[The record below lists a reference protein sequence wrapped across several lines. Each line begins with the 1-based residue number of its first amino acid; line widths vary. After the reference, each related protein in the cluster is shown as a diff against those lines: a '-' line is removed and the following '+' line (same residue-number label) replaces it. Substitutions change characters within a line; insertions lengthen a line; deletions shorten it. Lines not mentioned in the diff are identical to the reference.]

1 MILLTVDR
9 PSDRAIREGDLLFA
23 VAIGAANILRD
34 IREHITNTLGGR
46 MIRYEKLAEQTI
58 ERALE
63 DLQGK
68 AAAAGYDG
76 VCGVV
81 VSHPKVAEGG
91 VEVVVYGTGFR
102 YADGR

>member
-9 PSDRAIREGDLLFA
+9 PSDRPIHEGDLVFA
-23 VAIGAANILRD
+23 VAVSAANILRD
-34 IREHITNTLGGR
+34 LREHITNTLGGR
-46 MIRYEKLAEQTI
+46 MTRYEALASETI
-58 ERALE
+58 ERALA
-63 DLQGK
+63 DLKGK

-76 VCGVV
+76 VCGLII
-81 VSHPKVAEGG
+81 SHPKIADGG